1 MSTTTE
7 LLTAE
12 DLWRRP
18 NDHMRHELVR
28 GELRTMAP
36 AGGEHGYIGM
46 QLSVQLANYVR
57 QHKLGVVLC
66 AETGFVLTHNPDT
79 VRAPDAAFISQTR
92 IPITGIPQKFWPG
105 APDLAVE
112 VVSPS
117 DKLREIEEK
126 VDDWL
131 AAGTA
136 LVWVIN
142 PKRRRVTV
150 YRPPRS
156 VTILTAD
163 EELDGQ
169 EVVPGFRCRVGD
181 LFP

>member
-7 LLTAE
+7 LLTAD

-36 AGGEHGYIGM
+36 AGGEHGFIGM
-46 QLSVQLANYVR
+46 QLSAQLAIYVR
-57 QHKLGVVLC
+57 RHKLGVVVG

-79 VRAPDAAFISQTR
+79 VRAPDAAFISQMR
-92 IPITGIPQKFWPG
+92 IPTTGIPKKFWPG

-117 DKLREIEEK
+117 DKLREVEEK

-136 LVWVIN
+136 MVWVIN

-163 EELDGQ
+163 EQLDGQ
-169 EVVPGFRCRVGD
+169 DIVPGFHCPVGE